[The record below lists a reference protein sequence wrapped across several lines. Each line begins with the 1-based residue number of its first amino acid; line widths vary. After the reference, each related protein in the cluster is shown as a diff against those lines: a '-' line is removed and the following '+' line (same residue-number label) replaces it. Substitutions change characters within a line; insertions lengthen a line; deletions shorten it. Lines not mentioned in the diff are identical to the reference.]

1 MSPPPDPEGANQQP
15 DVHHHPPNIQ
25 IPTADNGNQPPLDNE
40 SQGGMSTSMST
51 SSLPSSMIIS
61 SQTSKK
67 IKHNSS
73 FVVESGIHTL
83 LASIPGI
90 LLNVFVVRSM
100 VSRRAGQFWGEDAIF
115 DPPIVGS
122 IDSRSEIAMVS
133 IFPGYRDEGYCD
145 SQAQSYDLLTNPY
158 YHLMISGSFPY
169 ITLYPAV
176 YGAGRYNCILVIYIC
191 YSAFSVI
198 YGGGLYTDYEH
209 IWANDGNMDD
219 EYSLQLHNQFKMILL
234 FGPPVVSM
242 VCIALSNRTRK
253 VRLFFLIVGYVI
265 FTIFVGR
272 GQYYLQ
278 EYFFRSAGSL
288 LEKMAVKCF
297 GQFIINTVFVELSW
311 QTQKHLTLHHGVGN
325 VGPVL
330 LSHALP
336 SMTISARFM
345 SGTAETFTEVIAFE
359 VAATIA

>member
-1 MSPPPDPEGANQQP
+1 
-15 DVHHHPPNIQ
+15 
-25 IPTADNGNQPPLDNE
+25 
-40 SQGGMSTSMST
+40 MST

-61 SQTSKK
+61 SQTSRK
-67 IKHNSS
+67 IKDNSS

-158 YHLMISGSFPY
+158 YHLMISGSVPY

-209 IWANDGNMDD
+209 IWANYGNMDD
-219 EYSLQLHNQFKMILL
+219 EYSLQLHNQFKMIVL

-253 VRLFFLIVGYVI
+253 VRLFFL
-265 FTIFVGR
+265 FVGFNIFFQFVIAG

-278 EYFFRSAGSL
+278 NYFFRSAESL
-288 LEKMAVKCF
+288 TKKALIKLF
-297 GQFIINTVFVELSW
+297 GQSLRNMMWIDCCW
-311 QTQKHLTLHHGVGN
+311 KTQKQLTLHHGVGN
-325 VGPVL
+325 IGPVL
-330 LSHALP
+330 LCLALP
-336 SMTISARFM
+336 SMTISARLM
-345 SGTAETFTEVIAFE
+345 SGTAETTSRVFLYEISAILAELLSANALLKGKTLGVSI
-359 VAATIA
+359 IKRGK